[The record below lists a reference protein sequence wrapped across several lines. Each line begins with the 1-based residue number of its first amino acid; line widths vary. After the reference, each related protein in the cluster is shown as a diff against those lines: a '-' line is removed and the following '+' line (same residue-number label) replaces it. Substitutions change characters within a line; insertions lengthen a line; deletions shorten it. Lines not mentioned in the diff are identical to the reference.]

1 MRPDLRL
8 SRRQLMTMALTLPW
22 SNAVHARASGGIVS
36 LDSGL
41 ASTLLSLGVTPVAI
55 SGLADWNRWIVEPPM
70 PEGVADLGTT
80 SEINLEVLVRLK
92 PSLILSTP
100 FLAAMK
106 PMLEPIAP
114 VEEFA
119 IYVEGRKALP
129 SSVEATCRLARLIG
143 REQQGEDFLRQANM
157 VFNDCQTR
165 IGRIAASPVALISL
179 MDERHAR
186 IYGGSGLYQ
195 GVMDRIGVTNAW
207 QGATGYWGFQ
217 TIALEELITLPAQTR
232 LVVLEPL
239 MPADILHRLEGHP
252 LWSAL
257 PFVKA
262 KRVSVLPGVWMFGMM
277 REAMRFS
284 RLLTS
289 HLKQTA

>member
-1 MRPDLRL
+1 
-8 SRRQLMTMALTLPW
+8 MTMALTVPW
-22 SNAVHARASGGIVS
+22 SNAARASQSGGIVS

-41 ASTLLSLGVTPVAI
+41 ASTLLSLGVTPVAV
-55 SGLADWNRWIVEPPM
+55 SGLADWNRWMVEPAM

-80 SEINLEVLVRLK
+80 AEINLEVLVRLK

-119 IYVEGRKALP
+119 IYVQGSKALP
-129 SSVEATCRLARLIG
+129 SSVEATRKLARLIG
-143 REQQGEDFLRQANM
+143 RERQGEDFLRQADA
-157 VFNDCQTR
+157 VFADCRKR
-165 IGRIAASPVALISL
+165 IDKLAPPPVAFVTL

-195 GVMDRIGVTNAW
+195 GVLERIGVTNAW
-207 QGATGYWGFQ
+207 QGETGYWGFE
-217 TIALEELITLPAQTR
+217 TIALEELIKLPAETR

-239 MPADILHRLEGHP
+239 MPPDILRRLDGSP
-252 LWSAL
+252 LWREL
-257 PFVKA
+257 PFVRA
-262 KRVSVLPGVWMFGMM
+262 GRVSVLPGVWMFGMVG
-277 REAMRFS
+277 EAVRFS
-284 RLLTS
+284 RLLTG
-289 HLKQTA
+289 HLEQVA

>member
-1 MRPDLRL
+1 
-8 SRRQLMTMALTLPW
+8 MTMSLTLPW
-22 SNAVHARASGGIVS
+22 SSAARAAASDGIVS

-41 ASTLLSLGVTPVAI
+41 ASTLLSLGVTPIAI
-55 SGLADWNRWIVEPPM
+55 SGLADWNRWIVEPAM
-70 PEGVADLGTT
+70 SEGVADLGTT
-80 SEINLEVLVRLK
+80 AEINLEVLVRLK

-129 SSVEATCRLARLIG
+129 SSIEATRRLARLIG
-143 REQQGEDFLRQANM
+143 REQQAEDFIWQADM
-157 VFNDCQTR
+157 LFTDCQTR
-165 IGRIAASPVALISL
+165 IGKISVPPVALISL

-207 QGATGYWGFQ
+207 QKATGYWGFQ
-217 TIALEELITLPAQTR
+217 TIALEELIALPAQTR

-239 MPADILHRLEGHP
+239 MPADILRRLDGNP

-257 PFVKA
+257 PFVREG
-262 KRVSVLPGVWMFGMM
+262 RVSVLPGVWMFGML

-289 HLKQTA
+289 HLEQVA